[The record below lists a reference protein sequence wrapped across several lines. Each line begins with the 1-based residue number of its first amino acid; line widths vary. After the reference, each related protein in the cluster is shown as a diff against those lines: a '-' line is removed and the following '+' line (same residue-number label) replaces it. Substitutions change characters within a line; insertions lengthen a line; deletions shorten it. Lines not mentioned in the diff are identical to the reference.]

1 MNKKTFVTSGTFLYV
16 IFLSTFFSYAQKIEE
31 DTINGI
37 AYHVYP
43 YANEITLHNTIYVAV
58 KMPRGS
64 RTSYKEYFKSI
75 YGEDYS
81 KKEFRKL
88 RRKAYSA
95 VFSQLK
101 YRRQSKHLYSSSFKH
116 AVRKNP
122 FPLMEQKYTLDSD
135 IIPSLDPIPDGKYV
149 QYFSNYFDVK
159 SNGRMIYNEK
169 KVAGF
174 FTIQNNTL
182 EGDAVWFNAKGDT
195 LKYGRFEKGLKVGDW
210 YIETRKASYT
220 LTNKDA
226 KDFINRGY
234 PDQDTTREYVHFKSG
249 FKDGVYK
256 YFNNS
261 KNPIIEGYYENN
273 EMSEKWIYRD
283 ISYTGIGKSKKRNRN
298 NDIITLQYTLTNK
311 DTVVKQAVIRRNL
324 IIGDEYSTD
333 EYDFNPKYS
342 PNVSLSKFYSFNFPK
357 ELDLELEEEKLN
369 SYEGEE
375 YEDEEYYDEGYGDY
389 MEEDFYE
396 EEEEDIYYDFKNYV
410 YDPTSGKNFT
420 AAHLIDSLGI
430 KFNYDGVYE
439 RHYPNG
445 QLILRYEFKDG
456 MLLEEDTIFWD
467 NGTPLDVIRFDRDSN
482 HYVQTIYDYNGK
494 LYNEIVYDQKG
505 KFKRV
510 DFQPE
515 LIKYLTING
524 LIASDE
530 PDSRYFFYD
539 HMDTLR
545 HQLNDSLIIFQ
556 SWFKEDTSKL
566 YVRNCYPDE
575 RKITYSSFGVTGDSS
590 LKGEMLFAE
599 NYESWNGTK
608 EYQLGNLDL
617 HTTTSASILPFSD
630 KDSIPQ
636 LLMNQYEEGFEL
648 TEDYVLKQNG
658 KPFTGEFKLVTNEN
672 DFELV
677 SNKKISLVLPRAAT
691 MTEKL
696 YKQLAKFK
704 KNGTTKCETLFGSI
718 DASEFD
724 EDFASTI
731 FVNLL
736 GGFLSFIEYPS
747 SYEWE
752 EYDNEERY
760 KEKNVAPFM
769 KIAKGSFRDGKP
781 QGEWQIIDQFGDLL
795 YEMTFDKGEL
805 NGKLKEYDIAYPREV
820 SDYYEDES
828 LLDSLP
834 RKETHYLYSE
844 AEYKNGMANGDYLR
858 YNWYG
863 ELNERIPFK
872 DGYENGP
879 AFERNSL
886 AHTNLN
892 YLDGELDGYV
902 RTYLTLKGQDSVLL
916 YDLNFQNGLLQ
927 GESKAYHMS
936 GRLAKKGFFLNG
948 EPIEDYEAY
957 DTLGFKYHYVKFQY
971 SFPIE
976 EKIWEENELSVRYL
990 FDWKDSIYFQPTD
1003 ITSTQSL
1010 DRVLANLGL
1019 AGDYYERPY
1028 YGRPSIVNKEG
1039 IDYHI
1044 TKYYPNDTIAR
1055 DGDITA
1061 GKKVGC
1067 WKYYSYDGEFL
1078 YEANYFDTIISIN
1091 DSIQFK
1097 SKGILTDYDRKGN
1110 KLSESYIIE
1119 KFEKYDCSHTDHY
1132 EIRQLMTIWQGKDS
1146 VDRMNGYVKNYY
1158 DNGVL
1163 QNEGLM
1169 KNGLPTGVW
1178 KFYDPFGKLNQVGS
1192 YTSGKRDGRWLGGD
1206 LSKTKYLGDI
1216 CLNPNLPDLEEE
1228 LKYREKQLD
1237 IVITNYQLGKALNKE
1252 FYDVNLNDYEEEEGE
1267 SLESEE

>member
-1 MNKKTFVTSGTFLYV
+1 MNKKSFVTTGVVLYV
-16 IFLSTFFSYAQKIEE
+16 TFLSTFLSYAQKIEE

-37 AYHVYP
+37 AYYVYP
-43 YANEITLHNTIYVAV
+43 FANEITLHNNIYVAV

-64 RTSYKEYFKSI
+64 RTSYKEYFVSA
-75 YGEDYS
+75 YGEDYD
-81 KKEFRKL
+81 KKEFRKM
-88 RRKAYSA
+88 RRKAY
-95 VFSQLK
+95 FGLFRQLK
-101 YRRQSKHLYSSSFKH
+101 YRRQYKHLYSSSFKH

-122 FPLMEQKYTLDSD
+122 FPLIEQKYTLDSD

-159 SNGRMIYNEK
+159 PNGRMIYNEN

-174 FTIQNNTL
+174 FTIKKNTL
-182 EGDAVWFNAKGDT
+182 EGEAVWFNAKGDT

-210 YIETRKASYT
+210 YLETRKVSFT
-220 LTNKDA
+220 LSKKDA
-226 KDFINRGY
+226 KDYISRGC

-249 FKDGVYK
+249 FKDGSYK

-261 KNPIIEGYYENN
+261 KNPIIEGDYAKN
-273 EMSEKWIYRD
+273 EMSEKWTYRD
-283 ISYTGIGKSKKRNRN
+283 VTYSGVGKNKKRNRN
-298 NDIITLQYTLTNK
+298 NDIITLNYTLADK
-311 DTVVKQAVIRRNL
+311 ETVVKQTVIRRSL
-324 IIGDEYSTD
+324 VLEADYSNE
-333 EYDFNPKYS
+333 EYDFSPKYS
-342 PNVSLSKFYSFNFPK
+342 PSVSLSKFYSFNFPK
-357 ELDLELEEEKLN
+357 ELDLELEEEKLY

-375 YEDEEYYDEGYGDY
+375 YEEEEYYDEGDY
-389 MEEDFYE
+389 SNYI

-410 YDPTSGKNFT
+410 FDPTSGKNFT

-430 KFNYDGVYE
+430 IFQYDGVYE
-439 RHYPNG
+439 KYYPNG

-456 MLLEEDTIFWD
+456 KLLEEDTIFWD

-482 HYVQTIYDYNGK
+482 HYVQSVFDYNGK

-505 KFKRV
+505 EFKRV
-510 DFQPE
+510 AFQPE
-515 LIKYLTING
+515 RIKYLNIDG
-524 LIASDE
+524 FVASDE

-539 HMDTLR
+539 HKDTLL
-545 HQLNDSLIIFQ
+545 HQLNDSLVIFQ
-556 SWFKEDTSKL
+556 SWYKVDTCKL
-566 YVRNCYPDE
+566 YMRNCYPDE
-575 RKITYSSFGVTGDSS
+575 RKITYSSFGVTGKSS

-599 NYESWNGTK
+599 NYESWSGTK
-608 EYQLGNLDL
+608 EYELGNINL
-617 HTTTSASILPFSD
+617 HTTTSASLLPYIE

-658 KPFTGEFKLVTNEN
+658 TPFTGEFKLVTNEN
-672 DFELV
+672 KFELV
-677 SNKKISLVLPRAAT
+677 SNKKISLVLPRASA
-691 MTEKL
+691 MSEKL

-704 KNGTTKCETLFGSI
+704 RNGTTKFETLFGSI

-724 EDFASTI
+724 EDFGSTI
-731 FVNLL
+731 FGNLL
-736 GGFLSFIEYPS
+736 GGFLSFIEYPT

-752 EYDNEERY
+752 EYDNNGHY
-760 KEKNVAPFM
+760 KEKDLAPFM
-769 KIAKGSFRDGKP
+769 KMAKGSFRDGKP
-781 QGEWQIIDQFGDLL
+781 QGDWQIIDQFGNLL

-805 NGKLKEYDIAYPREV
+805 NGKLKEFDIAYPSEV
-820 SDYYEDES
+820 TDYYEEEVPF
-828 LLDSLP
+828 DSMP
-834 RKETHYLYSE
+834 KRETHYLYSE

-863 ELNERIPFK
+863 ELNERIPYK

-902 RTYLTLKGQDSVLL
+902 RTYLTLNGQDSVLL

-990 FDWKDSIYFQPTD
+990 FDWRDSIYFQPTD

-1055 DGDITA
+1055 DGDIAA

-1097 SKGILTDYDRKGN
+1097 AKGILADYDQKGN
-1110 KLSESYIIE
+1110 KISESYIIE

-1146 VDRMNGYVKNYY
+1146 IDRINGYVKNYY

-1178 KFYDPFGKLNQVGS
+1178 KFYDPYGKLNQVGS
-1192 YTSGKRDGRWLGGD
+1192 YTLGKRDGRWLGGD

-1252 FYDVNLNDYEEEEGE
+1252 FYDVNMNDYEEEEGE